1 MRKSKFSDEQ
11 MVRIL
16 READRGEVTETAK
29 KHGISE
35 QTIYVWRKRFGTM
48 TPDDTR
54 RLKSLEAENGKL
66 KKMLAD
72 KLLELDVLKEI
83 NAKKW

>member
-1 MRKSKFSDEQ
+1 MRKSRFTEEQ

-16 READRGEVTETAK
+16 READRGDIAEVAK
-29 KHGISE
+29 RHGISD
-35 QTIYVWRKRFGTM
+35 QTIYIWRKKFGSM
-48 TPDDTR
+48 TPDDAK
-54 RLKSLEAENGKL
+54 RLKTLELENSKL

-72 KLLELDVLKEI
+72 KLLEIDVLKDI

>member
-11 MVRIL
+11 IVRIL
-16 READRGEVTETAK
+16 READKGEVSETAK
-29 KHGISE
+29 KHGISD
-35 QTIYVWRKRFGTM
+35 QTIYVWRKRFGAM

-72 KLLELDVLKEI
+72 KLLEIDVLKEI
-83 NAKKW
+83 DAKKW

>member
-1 MRKSKFSDEQ
+1 MRKSRFTDEQ
-11 MVRIL
+11 QVRIL
-16 READRGEVTETAK
+16 READRGEVADVAK
-29 KHGISE
+29 RHGISD
-35 QTIYVWRKRFGTM
+35 QTIYIWRRRFGSM

-54 RLKSLEAENGKL
+54 RLKALEGENGRL

-72 KLLELDVLKEI
+72 KLLEIEVLRDI